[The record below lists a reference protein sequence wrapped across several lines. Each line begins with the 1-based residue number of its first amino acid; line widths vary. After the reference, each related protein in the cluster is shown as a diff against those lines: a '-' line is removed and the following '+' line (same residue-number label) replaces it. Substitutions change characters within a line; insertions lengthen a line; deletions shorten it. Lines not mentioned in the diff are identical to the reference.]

1 MDFEDKSRPGRS
13 SAEDNKQSLSIEMPL
28 CVAEIGN
35 MAPFILV
42 EIADQQYLRMGSQS
56 HLEEFHKLGEELEK
70 HGKPTKDWKTLE
82 TGWLDSTAEGVRIIS
97 GSGTIDPPEYQNVE
111 KTKLFISKHLKDV
124 QIVDS

>member
-1 MDFEDKSRPGRS
+1 
-13 SAEDNKQSLSIEMPL
+13 
-28 CVAEIGN
+28 
-35 MAPFILV
+35 
-42 EIADQQYLRMGSQS
+42 MGSQS
-56 HLEEFHKLGEELEK
+56 HLEEFYKLGEELEQ
-70 HGKPTKDWKTLE
+70 HGKPTKDWKTLD